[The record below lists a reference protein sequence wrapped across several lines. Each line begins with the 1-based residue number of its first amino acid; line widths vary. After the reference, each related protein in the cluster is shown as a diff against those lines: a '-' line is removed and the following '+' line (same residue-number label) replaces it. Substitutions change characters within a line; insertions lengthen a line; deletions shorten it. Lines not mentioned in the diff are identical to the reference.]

1 MGQEE
6 TRADYI
12 RRRLLEAEMPED
24 VRRIKGELLEEA
36 PVLDEQKE

>member
-6 TRADYI
+6 TRADFI
-12 RRRLLEAEMPED
+12 RQRLLEAETPEGGK
-24 VRRIKGELLEEA
+24 RFRGEFLEEA